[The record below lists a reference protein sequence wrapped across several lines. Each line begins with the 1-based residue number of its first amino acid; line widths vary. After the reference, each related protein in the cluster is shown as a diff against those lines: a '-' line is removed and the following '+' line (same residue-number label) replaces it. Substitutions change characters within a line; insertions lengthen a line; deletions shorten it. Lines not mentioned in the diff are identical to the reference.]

1 MLDFYNSLNEYLAVA
16 LGSVIGAALL
26 IPVGIFLSSIF
37 ENATGK
43 HGLEHFFFRATG
55 MFGGWWVGAIGGCW
69 LMLWKR
75 PLSNAVLTTSL
86 LAVLTPLGMWW
97 FMHCMKRTDLSID
110 KLSFWPLIGLII
122 IVLSVLVELLT
133 NLLASL

>member
-1 MLDFYNSLNEYLAVA
+1 MLNFYTSLNQYLAA
-16 LGSVIGAALL
+16 TLASVIGAALL
-26 IPVGIFLSSIF
+26 ISVGIFLSSIF

-43 HGLEHFFFRATG
+43 HGLEHLFFRAAG

-75 PLSNAVLTTSL
+75 PLSNAVLTTTL

-97 FMHCMKRTDLSID
+97 FMYFIKRTDLSID
-110 KLSFWPLIGLII
+110 KLGFWSLIGLII
-122 IVLSVLVELLT
+122 VVLSLLAQLLT
-133 NLLASL
+133 NMLLSL